1 MNVIGIAVHLGDD
14 WWACAVL
21 IAVIVPAAISDCR
34 GGKISNWITYSGIAA
49 GLVGHM
55 LVGGITGNDRV
66 MGFDYALAGLAV
78 GFLPLA
84 VAWMAGG
91 MGGGDAKLMGA
102 IGALMGPGFAFAGI
116 FYGFAVA
123 AIMAIFVMIRR
134 RELRKTLAR
143 VGRFLYLSLLP
154 GKKID
159 PATPDSAR
167 IPIGMALALG
177 AGIKLVET
185 VLQATWFKSLL
196 GI

>member
-1 MNVIGIAVHLGDD
+1 LILDIMGLHLGAD
-14 WWACAVL
+14 WWAYVVLLAVL
-21 IAVIVPAAISDCR
+21 VPAAICDCR
-34 GGKISNWITYSGIAA
+34 GGKIPNWITYGGIAA

-55 LVGGITGNDRV
+55 LVGGVTGNDRV
-66 MGFDYALAGLAV
+66 MGFSDAAAGLAV

-84 VAWMAGG
+84 AVWLAGG

-102 IGALMGPGFAFAGI
+102 IGALMGPRFALAGI

-123 AIMAIFVMIRR
+123 AIMAIFVIIKR

-143 VGRFLYLSLLP
+143 IGRFFYLSLLP

-159 PATPDSAR
+159 PATPDSAK
-167 IPIGMALALG
+167 IPIGMALAVG
-177 AGIKLVET
+177 AGIELVEIL
-185 VLQATWFKSLL
+185 LQGRSFKGLL

>member
-1 MNVIGIAVHLGDD
+1 MIAIAMRLGAD
-14 WWACAVL
+14 WWAYAVLVAVL
-21 IAVIVPAAISDCR
+21 IPAAVADCR
-34 GGKISNWITYSGIAA
+34 TGKIPNWITYSGIMA

-55 LVGGITGNDRV
+55 LVGGMTGNDSV
-66 MGFDYALAGLAV
+66 LGFGDASAGLAV

-84 VAWMAGG
+84 VAWLAGG

-102 IGALMGPGFAFAGI
+102 IGALMGPRFALAGI

-123 AIMAIFVMIRR
+123 AIMAIFIMIKR

-143 VGRFLYLSLLP
+143 IGRFFYLSLLP

-159 PATPDSAR
+159 PATPESAR

-177 AGIKLVET
+177 AGITLVEN
-185 VLQATWFKSLL
+185 LLRGPSYKGLL